1 MLSSPRR
8 RSSATEADRQ
18 PSALVLRVA
27 GRVATV
33 RAPEGDR
40 EAWLPSPT
48 PGGPAVAGDRV
59 AIERRDA
66 DELAVTK
73 VLPRATVLL
82 RGDGTA
88 RRSRPMVANADLLLV
103 AAAVVDPPLRPRLLD
118 RYLVAA
124 ELGGMDAAIVVT
136 KTDLPHD
143 ASELAAVCEV
153 YRDIGYDVLVGSAV
167 GPVLPAEVRA
177 LIGDGVGALVGHSGV
192 GKSTLVATMT
202 GQARAVGAISRKA
215 GTGRHTT
222 TDPRLLDLPGGGMV
236 ADTAGVRTFHLQQ
249 LGDGD
254 LERGF
259 REIAAAAAGCR
270 FRGCRHIGE
279 DGCAVETR
287 VAPSRL
293 DSYRRLLT
301 TSGALTRH
309 GRPA

>member
-1 MLSSPRR
+1 M
-8 RSSATEADRQ
+8 
-18 PSALVLRVA
+18 
-27 GRVATV
+27 
-33 RAPEGDR
+33 
-40 EAWLPSPT
+40 
-48 PGGPAVAGDRV
+48 
-59 AIERRDA
+59 
-66 DELAVTK
+66 
-73 VLPRATVLL
+73 
-82 RGDGTA
+82 
-88 RRSRPMVANADLLLV
+88 
-103 AAAVVDPPLRPRLLD
+103 
-118 RYLVAA
+118 
-124 ELGGMDAAIVVT
+124 
-136 KTDLPHD
+136 
-143 ASELAAVCEV
+143 
-153 YRDIGYDVLVGSAV
+153 
-167 GPVLPAEVRA
+167 LPAEVRA
-177 LIGDGVGALVGHSGV
+177 LIGGGVGALVGHSGV

-236 ADTAGVRTFHLQQ
+236 ADTAGVRTFNLQQ
-249 LGDGD
+249 LGEGD